1 MQNYQTINELF
12 NCVCNQHKYSIAFS
26 CLGKS
31 MTYGELN
38 RHSADFA
45 AYLQH
50 HTTLAPGDRLV
61 VQLPN
66 LLQYPVVVF
75 GALRV
80 GVVIVNTNPL
90 YTGRELKH
98 QLIDSGAKVMVVLAN
113 LAKAAESVIDKTQI
127 QHVIITEVGDMHSFP
142 KRQLINS
149 VLRYIKKQVPEVHF
163 ASSISLRQALS
174 LGSRDAFSEVQRAP
188 EDIAFLQYT
197 GGTTGVAKGAML
209 SQANLLA
216 NKSQAIEHWGDSLKE
231 GKEVFLAPLP
241 LYHIYGFTMHCMV
254 LFSLGAESV
263 LVPNPRELKS
273 VVDAFK
279 KNTLTGMVGLNTL
292 FVALARNQDFR
303 ELDFSSLE
311 KTVSGGMAL
320 TNDTANIW
328 EKLTGS
334 CIVEGYGLTETSP
347 IVTSNDPKNPRKNTI
362 GLALPN
368 TELKVINPD
377 GETLSSGEAGELC
390 VRGPQ
395 VMLGYWRR
403 PEATAEVL
411 SNEGWLRTGDI
422 ATIENNGYVR
432 IVDRKKDMIIVS
444 GFNVYPNE
452 VENILVGHPDIVE
465 AAVIGI
471 PNDISGEVVKA
482 FIVRTQGST
491 LDFEAIKAFCKL
503 SLTSYKVP
511 KLYEF
516 RDELP
521 KTNVGK
527 VLRRELRDAARDN
540 V

>member
-1 MQNYQTINELF
+1 MPNYQTISELF
-12 NCVCNQHKYSIAFS
+12 NSVCDKHKHAIAFT

-31 MTYGELN
+31 MTYGELD
-38 RHSADFA
+38 RQSADFA

-50 HTTLAPGDRLV
+50 YTTLAPGDRLV

-66 LLQYPVVVF
+66 LLQYPIVLF

-80 GVVIVNTNPL
+80 GVVVVNTNPL
-90 YTGRELKH
+90 YTGRELEH
-98 QLIDSGAKVMVVLAN
+98 QLNDSGAKVLVVLAN

-142 KRQLINS
+142 KRLLINGL
-149 VLRYIKKQVPEVHF
+149 LRYIKKQVPEVHF

-209 SQANLLA
+209 SHGNLLA
-216 NKSQAIEHWGDSLKE
+216 NKSQAIEHWSDSLTE

-254 LFSLGAESV
+254 LFSLGAQSV

-273 VVDAFK
+273 VVDAFHNNK
-279 KNTLTGMVGLNTL
+279 LTGMVGLNTL
-292 FVALARNQDFR
+292 FVALARNQDFQA
-303 ELDFSSLE
+303 LDFSSLE
-311 KTVSGGMAL
+311 KTISGGMAL
-320 TNDTANIW
+320 TEDTANSW
-328 EKLTGS
+328 EKLTGNR
-334 CIVEGYGLTETSP
+334 IVEGYGLTETSP
-347 IVTSNDPKNPRKNTI
+347 IVTSNDPKNPRKDTI
-362 GLALPN
+362 GVALPN
-368 TELKVINPD
+368 TELKVINLD
-377 GETLSSGEAGELC
+377 GEALPSGEAGELC

-395 VMLGYWRR
+395 VMLGYWQR

-411 SNEGWLRTGDI
+411 SIEGWLRTGDI
-422 ATIENNGYVR
+422 AIIEDDGYVR

-452 VENILVGHPDIVE
+452 VENILVSHPDIIE

-471 PNDISGEVVKA
+471 PNDISGEIVKA
-482 FIVRTQGST
+482 FIVKTQDST
-491 LDFEAIKAFCKL
+491 LDFEMIRVFCKL

-527 VLRRELRDAARDN
+527 VLRRELRDVARDN